1 MHQFYHRTTRGR
13 AGGEGAISSARA
25 PRPRAA
31 GGAKRRI
38 RPRPVAADSLQRLG
52 APGADAVRPAPWSAA
67 VQTKRVPPPK
77 KKPRRR
83 APAPAPP
90 TAREAAFVVSLK
102 EFEDSFR
109 VDASD
114 GEKSDDDDAGYE
126 SGGSMDDWIVADDRC
141 VAAADGRLDGGDSNE
156 ARWAA
161 EGASLLDEL
170 RSRPSRPKSS
180 TARTPRADAEPPAAP
195 PEPAGFYAAGSW
207 GAAPTSPP
215 RETSPPK
222 RRVAPT
228 PADAPSPSRLRRHP
242 DAAPAV

>member
-1 MHQFYHRTTRGR
+1 MR
-13 AGGEGAISSARA
+13 
-25 PRPRAA
+25 RP
-31 GGAKRRI
+31 
-38 RPRPVAADSLQRLG
+38 L
-52 APGADAVRPAPWSAA
+52 
-67 VQTKRVPPPK
+67 
-77 KKPRRR
+77 
-83 APAPAPP
+83 PP

-114 GEKSDDDDAGYE
+114 GEKSDDDLGYE

-170 RSRPSRPKSS
+170 RSRPSRPQGS
-180 TARTPRADAEPPAAP
+180 TARTPRADAEAPAAP

-207 GAAPTSPP
+207 GAAPREKPP
-215 RETSPPK
+215 QK